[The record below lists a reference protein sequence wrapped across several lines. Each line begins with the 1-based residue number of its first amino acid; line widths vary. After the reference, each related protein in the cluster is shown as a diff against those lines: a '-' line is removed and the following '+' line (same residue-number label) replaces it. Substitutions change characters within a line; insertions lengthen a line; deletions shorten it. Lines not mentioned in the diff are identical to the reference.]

1 MRPLHSTLGLL
12 AFALL
17 LLSWTALASSSGYF
31 GRSSGNSTRVRP
43 RSLNF
48 HENID
53 GHVSSYHAT
62 PRVTKYRRELARKY
76 KEKREAARHPRRR
89 RPVSPRPIE
98 DGVPFRPPPV
108 RSTPDHHQYRK
119 AKRQFDLTGGIRSGL
134 TSRQADEVCDDSTT
148 VPPSFD
154 GTCGEGNPCPNGAC
168 CSSTGFCG
176 YGSDYCGTGC
186 LSNCDAKAECGPNAA
201 PGNESC
207 PLSVCCSQFGFCG
220 TTDEFCGTGCVGN
233 CGQPVIPTGQNGPA
247 TSRVVGYYEGWASS
261 RLCDAWYPE
270 NILAAG
276 YTHLN
281 YAFASVD
288 PVSYQIVPASA
299 EDVAQYSNFTN
310 LKQINP
316 NLKTYISVGGWSFN
330 DPPTQNVFSDLAASS
345 DNRLTFANSL
355 VAFLVQYGFDGVDL
369 DWEYPGACD
378 RGGSPADIQNYPLLM
393 QTIRTVFDASGHG
406 FGLTFTAPSSF
417 WYLQNFDLPALL
429 DNADWI
435 NLMTYDLHGV
445 WDAKDVY
452 IGAIV
457 QAHTNLTEIKESVQ
471 LFMRAEVPL
480 ERIVLGLGFYGRSFQ
495 LSDPTCTTPGCPF
508 SGPAPAGPCTDS
520 AGILS
525 YSEIQNLITSTNSTP
540 VYDGDAAVMYLVY
553 GDDGTNWISYDD
565 YMTFQDKVFFA
576 KDAGF
581 GGLMVWAVDLDT
593 FAGDALQA
601 VLGVPADSLQIPGAF
616 DTNSQDAPKC
626 MQMDCGQSCPSGY
639 VQMTDVTDGQLA
651 NPKTGCSGGQGRPV
665 CCPVDSVP
673 SSCQWRGG
681 ASICDGVCQ
690 PGEITLATDSWG
702 TGAKCSSGHKAFCCV
717 SGLTAE
723 QIAES
728 TDCAWYVKSDC
739 IGVTTL
745 LLTTHAGTVRGISD
759 TFDVSLTS
767 SGRFEGKQS
776 HNCNDNV
783 CPVGTFT
790 KATSYYGDTNLLHA
804 CLMQEKSYCCYPPDN
819 MGLNAPFTVDDLFPD
834 PPDDG
839 DLQWDEQDE
848 AMDENAPNGGQGPDN
863 DAFGLIAMDGPSN
876 LLSSVDPSSDWVITG
891 CTDSAEYQVVTAF
904 CSKLESDPSSGCG
917 AVFEDGAENTVVK
930 MPSTCGAGPYA
941 RLALLQVNNSLA
953 LSPSLSALKPAE
965 NPIYEMHFDYE
976 FNRLSE
982 TRDATDGDVLVR
994 VDATNLPGYWSE
1006 IDTADPSSPVKRG
1019 TLEERWFGGFS
1030 DWLARLN
1037 KVELES
1043 NSDLS
1048 ISKSFTQNLFSA
1060 SQSCASADGSTTFM
1074 ASIDLTAS
1082 GNAQFHLR
1090 YGFYLEGTLVS
1101 TSINQAYVYAS
1112 SDASAS
1118 AGIVLSGRASVQY
1131 SSGQVPI
1138 IPQISWP
1145 GLSFA
1150 GIVTIGP
1157 TFNIYAL
1164 LEGSVAAS
1172 GTFSFQTSYQFPSG
1186 RVAWGIFGDSG
1197 GAPDE
1202 GLSGQVTTI
1211 PSKFQVTPQYNI
1223 QLGGQLGIHVIPE
1236 ADLGISVLG
1245 YGASAY
1251 VAADAAL
1258 TLDFSVDLSEA
1269 SITVDGTLDFRGGVY
1284 QMASQGTRTDILGPY
1299 HFYQNTWNIYQ
1310 YTLPFGST
1318 SGGEDFELPFGLTAA
1333 PASNYI
1339 PTYPVY
1345 NSFRKRDGLSG
1356 ILGSM
1361 SCPSAANSSSADYS
1375 SELADDDTNPD
1386 PDDVASE
1393 MMRRSI
1399 ALYSRELED
1408 DYPDYGPDI
1417 SEVMRRSLLSPLED
1431 ISIGAVL
1438 VSTGCS
1444 GLTITP
1450 PDYRSLWRAQYFDL
1464 ANPFN
1469 EFDVSTFA
1477 WPNPQPWAAYNPNTG
1492 SPSRSKSLGYGIEHI
1507 YEAQLLTVFITAS
1520 KILDGSRSLLTFLQD
1535 VIQSIVDYQS
1545 AGFGTFCAW
1554 LRAFVFNSNWI
1565 AGNPTTYAN
1574 RLKYTLPSSSNVN
1587 VRSMPLLNQISN
1599 QAKAAFIVQ
1608 GKRKFRNANTLQGK
1622 QPSTVVYLMR
1632 QAGMSIDYMN
1642 QRQNIRDFYG
1652 VSVQVENIWQQ
1663 FFSDY
1668 NTWLANAGLQN
1679 LQITNIDATYRQ
1691 WMTCLLSSRLQD
1703 NLAAFTTQANTFL
1716 TTAQQ
1721 VLDAKIAAGGNTL
1734 QIQRPLLASCTN

>member
-1 MRPLHSTLGLL
+1 MRSSHSTLGLL

-17 LLSWTALASSSGYF
+17 FLSWTALASSSGYF
-31 GRSSGNSTRVRP
+31 GRNSGNSTRIRA

-62 PRVTKYRRELARKY
+62 PRVTKYRRELARTY
-76 KEKREAARHPRRR
+76 KEKREAARDLRRR
-89 RPVSPRPIE
+89 GPLPPRPVE

-108 RSTPDHHQYRK
+108 RSTLNHHQYRK
-119 AKRQFDLTGGIRSGL
+119 HRRNSDFTGGIRSSL
-134 TSRQADEVCDDSTT
+134 TLRQADEVCDDSTT
-148 VPPSFD
+148 VPPNFD
-154 GTCGEGNPCPNGAC
+154 GTCSEGIPCPNGAC

-186 LSNCDAKAECGPNAA
+186 LSNCNATAECGPNAL
-201 PGNESC
+201 PENEFC

-220 TTDEFCGTGCVGN
+220 TTDDFCGTGCVGD
-233 CGQPVIPTGQNGPA
+233 CDEPGIPTGQNSPA
-247 TSRVVGYYEGWASS
+247 TSRVIGYYEGWASS
-261 RLCDAWYPE
+261 RVCDAWYPE

-281 YAFASVD
+281 YAFASID

-299 EDVAQYSNFTN
+299 EDVAQYSSFTN

-345 DNRLTFANSL
+345 QNQLAFATSLLTFL
-355 VAFLVQYGFDGVDL
+355 LQYGFDGVDI

-378 RGGSPADIQNYPLLM
+378 RGGSPADIENYPLLM
-393 QTIRTVFDASGHG
+393 QIICTVFDASGHSL
-406 FGLTFTAPSSF
+406 GLTFTAPSSF
-417 WYLQNFDLPALL
+417 WYLQNFNLPALL
-429 DNADWI
+429 ESADWI

-471 LFMRAEVPL
+471 LFLRVEVPL
-480 ERIVLGLGFYGRSFQ
+480 DRVVLGLGFYGRSFE

-525 YSEIQNLITSTNSTP
+525 YAEIQNVLTSTNSTP
-540 VYDGDAAVMYLVY
+540 VYDADASVMYLVY
-553 GDDGTNWISYDD
+553 GDDGTNWISYDND
-565 YMTFQDKVFFA
+565 MTFQDKVSFA

-581 GGLMVWAVDLDT
+581 GGLMVWAADLDT

-601 VLGVPADSLQIPGAF
+601 VLGVPAGSLQIPAAF

-626 MQMDCGQSCPSGY
+626 IQMSCGQSCPSGF
-639 VQMTDVTDGQLA
+639 VQMTDVTDGELA

-681 ASICDGVCQ
+681 APVCNGVCE
-690 PGEITLATDSWG
+690 PGEITLAIDSWG

-717 SGLTAE
+717 SGLTAD

-728 TDCAWYVKSDC
+728 MDCSWCEYA
-739 IGVTTL
+739 IL
-745 LLTTHAGTVRGISD
+745 
-759 TFDVSLTS
+759 S
-767 SGRFEGKQS
+767 STGAA
-776 HNCNDNV
+776 NDRMNRQFSVQMV
-783 CPVGTFT
+783 CPTGTFT
-790 KATSYYGDTNLLHA
+790 KATSYYGNTNLFHV

-941 RLALLQVNNSLA
+941 RLALLQVNNSLT

-982 TRDATDGDVLVR
+982 TRDAADGDVLVR
-994 VDATNLPGYWSE
+994 VDATNIPDYWSE
-1006 IDTADPSSPVKRG
+1006 IDTADPNSPVKRG
-1019 TLEERWFGGFS
+1019 TLEKRWFGSFS
-1030 DWLARLN
+1030 DWLTRLN
-1037 KVELES
+1037 KVELQS

-1048 ISKSFTQNLFSA
+1048 ISQTFSQTLFSA
-1060 SQSCASADGSTTFM
+1060 SQSCASTDGTTTFM

-1082 GNAQFHLR
+1082 GSAQFHLR
-1090 YGFYLEGTLVS
+1090 YGFYLEGALIS
-1101 TSINQAYVYAS
+1101 ASINQAYVYAS
-1112 SDASAS
+1112 SDASAT
-1118 AGIVLSGRASVQY
+1118 AGMVLSGKASVEY
-1131 SSGQVPI
+1131 SGGQVPI

-1172 GTFSFQTSYQFPSG
+1172 GTFAFQTSYQFPSG

-1211 PSKFQVTPQYNI
+1211 PSQFQVTPQYNI
-1223 QLGGQLGIHVIPE
+1223 QLGGQLAIHVIPE

-1245 YGASAY
+1245 FGASAY

-1258 TLDFSVDLSEA
+1258 TLDFSADTSEA
-1269 SITVDGTLDFRGGVY
+1269 SIAVGGSLDFRGGVY
-1284 QMASQGTRTDILGPY
+1284 QTVSQGTRSDILGPY

-1310 YTLPFGST
+1310 YTLPFAST
-1318 SGGEDFELPFGLTAA
+1318 SGVEDFELPFGLTTTPA
-1333 PASNYI
+1333 PSYI

-1345 NSFRKRDGLSG
+1345 SGHRKRDGLSG
-1356 ILGSM
+1356 ILGTL
-1361 SCPSAANSSSADYS
+1361 SCPTVANSSSASYS
-1375 SELADDDTNPD
+1375 DELVDDDANPD
-1386 PDDVASE
+1386 PDDVDLE
-1393 MMRRSI
+1393 MMRRSFT
-1399 ALYSRELED
+1399 
-1408 DYPDYGPDI
+1408 
-1417 SEVMRRSLLSPLED
+1417 SLSED
-1431 ISIGAVL
+1431 ISIGDVL

-1450 PDYRSLWRAQYFDL
+1450 PDYANIGRMYQYFDL
-1464 ANPFN
+1464 ENPYIST
-1469 EFDVSTFA
+1469 DVSTFA
-1477 WPNPQPWAAYNPNTG
+1477 WPTPQKWASYNPNTG
-1492 SPSRSKSLGYGIEHI
+1492 RVKTTTIGYGIEHI
-1507 YEAQLLTVFITAS
+1507 YEAQ
-1520 KILDGSRSLLTFLQD
+1520 D
-1535 VIQSIVDYQS
+1535 VIQSIIDYRS
-1545 AGFGTFCAW
+1545 AGFSSFCAW
-1554 LRAFVFNSNWI
+1554 LKQFVFSIWI
-1565 AGNPTTYAN
+1565 QNQQQTFAN
-1574 RLKYTLPSSSNVN
+1574 MLKYTLPSATNPIMSLT
-1587 VRSMPLLNQISN
+1587 SMPYLNQIAN
-1599 QAKAAFIVQ
+1599 QANKIILCAWIISKGSSISSSLWANDNFERQTRYQVNGPIQSSISCARHVFI
-1608 GKRKFRNANTLQGK
+1608 TLINFILLTRLK
-1622 QPSTVVYLMR
+1622 
-1632 QAGMSIDYMN
+1632 AGMSIDYMN
-1642 QRQNIRDFYG
+1642 QVSNIRDFYA
-1652 VSVQVENIWQQ
+1652 VSEQVKEIWEQ
-1663 FFSDY
+1663 FFSGFSVFISFLSNGLIVSSSY
-1668 NTWLANAGLQN
+1668 NQWLVSQNLAG
-1679 LQITNIDATYRQ
+1679 LQITNIGATYEA
-1691 WMTCLLSSRLQD
+1691 WMTNNLQQ
-1703 NLAAFTTQANTFL
+1703 FTAQANTFRA
-1716 TTAQQ
+1716 TAQQ
-1721 VLDAKIAAGGNTL
+1721 VLNEKLAAATGNVL
-1734 QIQRPLLASCTN
+1734 QIDTPLFGYQAPGGPVQIDQTFTLTYGVVWGPYDPNNIP